1 MSNYHIKIYSK
12 EDVAIWN
19 NFVSNAKNATFLFH
33 RNFMEYHA
41 DRFEDF
47 SLLIYT
53 NQKLVAILPANRVA
67 HQIYSH
73 QGLTYGG
80 LLYADEIKLPVLD
93 EIFNELIL
101 FLKQNNFEHFFYK
114 IPPLVYQSQPCQEIE
129 YLLWKHK
136 ATVLQREMD
145 LVVQLSEPII
155 LSKNKKYYFK
165 RSQEKELELKQTG
178 VEVFWNEL
186 LIPRLKEKYNT
197 TPVHTLQEIE
207 KLIFL
212 FPNNIK
218 QYMVY
223 YNDNAVAGITI
234 FETQHVAKAQYAAI
248 NELGESVWALDYL
261 YLTLFEYYKRN
272 KKYFDMGTVSA
283 SNQYGYN
290 ISLLQNKLNL
300 GAKIVN
306 LDTYKIQL

>member
-1 MSNYHIKIYSK
+1 
-12 EDVAIWN
+12 
-19 NFVSNAKNATFLFH
+19 
-33 RNFMEYHA
+33 
-41 DRFEDF
+41 
-47 SLLIYT
+47 
-53 NQKLVAILPANRVA
+53 
-67 HQIYSH
+67 
-73 QGLTYGG
+73 
-80 LLYADEIKLPVLD
+80 
-93 EIFNELIL
+93 
-101 FLKQNNFEHFFYK
+101 
-114 IPPLVYQSQPCQEIE
+114 
-129 YLLWKHK
+129 LLWKHK

-145 LVVQLSEPII
+145 LVVQLSEPIV

-165 RSQEKELELKQTG
+165 RSQEKELEFKQTG

-207 KLIFL
+207 KLMFL

-261 YLTLFEYYKRN
+261 YLTLFEYYKQN